1 MNIYYLK
8 NQKKEQTLFIV
19 EKNKDLYAF
28 FH

>member
-19 EKNKDLYAF
+19 EKNKDLYVF